1 MFSVQKTAKIYKTTI
16 KKTKFHVNSLQKNV
30 LKLNVEKHNIKMG
43 TKTRKPLQEG
53 LLCMWMLR
61 WRIKGSGTTRLALLV
76 LKNITSNQLASDVS
90 SVF

>member
-1 MFSVQKTAKIYKTTI
+1 MQKYKNRNKKDEILIKI
-16 KKTKFHVNSLQKNV
+16 LRKNF
-30 LKLNVEKHNIKMG
+30 LKLNVEKHNIKTG

-53 LLCMWMLR
+53 VWMWMFR
-61 WRIKGSGTTRLALLV
+61 WHIKGSGITRLALLV